1 MRAHRLDSAWADCY
15 ESRMADFTL
24 SMPEGLRKWAE
35 QRVAE
40 GRYAD
45 TDDYIRALI
54 RQDQDEAESDTAWL
68 QAGIDEGLAS
78 ELLAEDAF
86 AVIDTVIDEGRVRRD
101 AA

>member
-1 MRAHRLDSAWADCY
+1 MVHRLDFAEAGCY
-15 ESRMADFTL
+15 KLPMADFIL
-24 SMPEGLRKWAE
+24 SMPEALRKWAE